1 MNKQLFFSHTW
12 RADRLGRNTHQRVYN
27 LVKMIREQG
36 WTTWFDEEDMGGNID
51 AAMAEGIDNADAVI
65 VCLTE
70 EYCNKVNETAKDPRK
85 RDNCL
90 KEWTYANARN
100 KLMVP
105 VVMEPCLLNTSEWPP
120 GVVSLYLGS
129 TLYID
134 ASKQDLNDTVKSII
148 KFLSQVGLSPNKKI
162 SIISNPIPL
171 PLSKNTTPVSSLNSS
186 CKSSRR
192 TSPTSTPMR
201 SPALQAIPNIELP
214 AIPNLPRRH
223 SSPTRTIQ
231 STSSRFASLVRSTS
245 FTRSRSS
252 SRTVSPLKAR
262 ITSILDSVS
271 IKRSLSQ
278 NILSKEGVKH
288 TSVSLSD
295 KPELQEREKR
305 EKLSRKPILKK
316 SNSTGQI
323 KEITL

>member
-12 RADRLGRNTHQRVYN
+12 KADRLGRNTHQRVYD

-51 AAMAEGIDNADAVI
+51 AAMAQGIDNADAI
-65 VCLTE
+65 IICLTE

-90 KEWTYANARN
+90 KEWTYANIRN
-100 KLMVP
+100 KLMIP

-134 ASKQDLNDTVKSII
+134 ASKDELSDAVKSII
-148 KFLSQVGLSPNKKI
+148 KYLFQVGLSPNKKI
-162 SIISNPIPL
+162 SIISNLIPL

-192 TSPTSTPMR
+192 TSPSSTPQR
-201 SPALQAIPNIELP
+201 SPPLHAISNIELP
-214 AIPNLPRRH
+214 PIPNLPRRH
-223 SSPTRTIQ
+223 SCPSRSIQ
-231 STSSRFASLVRSTS
+231 CNSINRFASLVRSES
-245 FTRSRSS
+245 FSRYRSS
-252 SRTVSPLKAR
+252 SRNISPLKAR
-262 ITSILDSVS
+262 ITSIVHSVS

-278 NILSKEGVKH
+278 NIISKQQDDKQR
-288 TSVSLSD
+288 SLSLSD
-295 KPELQEREKR
+295 KSELEVSQ
-305 EKLSRKPILKK
+305 KLSRKPILKK

-323 KEITL
+323 KEIKL